1 MSSAYQKNSIST
13 KGAEIGTLSQITHA
27 NAKSLSEEF
36 LGNET
41 STTIK
46 GSILTT
52 RAHNQI
58 LQFILGNPLMKT
70 SLDYPKYLSL

>member
-13 KGAEIGTLSQITHA
+13 KGAEIGTLSQINHA

-46 GSILTT
+46 GSI
-52 RAHNQI
+52 N
-58 LQFILGNPLMKT
+58 
-70 SLDYPKYLSL
+70 Y

>member
-27 NAKSLSEEF
+27 HTKSLSEEF

-46 GSILTT
+46 GSI
-52 RAHNQI
+52 
-58 LQFILGNPLMKT
+58 
-70 SLDYPKYLSL
+70 DYQSTQPNITLYCRKLFYEDIARLS

>member
-46 GSILTT
+46 DSID
-52 RAHNQI
+52 H
-58 LQFILGNPLMKT
+58 
-70 SLDYPKYLSL
+70 

>member
-1 MSSAYQKNSIST
+1 
-13 KGAEIGTLSQITHA
+13 ITHA

-46 GSILTT
+46 GSI
-52 RAHNQI
+52 
-58 LQFILGNPLMKT
+58 
-70 SLDYPKYLSL
+70 DY

>member
-13 KGAEIGTLSQITHA
+13 KGAELGHSKITHA

-46 GSILTT
+46 GSTLTT
-52 RAHNQI
+52 RARNQI
-58 LQFILGNPLMKT
+58 LQFILGNPFMKT
-70 SLDYPKYLSL
+70 SLPC

>member
-41 STTIK
+41 STYHQRFYRLLEHAT
-46 GSILTT
+46 
-52 RAHNQI
+52 
-58 LQFILGNPLMKT
+58 
-70 SLDYPKYLSL
+70 KYYTLLSETLL

>member
-36 LGNET
+36 LG
-41 STTIK
+41 K
-46 GSILTT
+46 T
-52 RAHNQI
+52 RQV
-58 LQFILGNPLMKT
+58 LPSKVL
-70 SLDYPKYLSL
+70 Y

>member
-13 KGAEIGTLSQITHA
+13 KGAEIGTLSPITHA

-41 STTIK
+41 STAIK
-46 GSILTT
+46 GSV
-52 RAHNQI
+52 
-58 LQFILGNPLMKT
+58 
-70 SLDYPKYLSL
+70 DY